1 MAAAERKG
9 ASNASVL
16 LPSFQTSSS
25 WRLRR
30 PFCRQPNKVSTLA
43 KAETAKARAIHP
55 VRAAFFELAAESG
68 FFRWE
73 NWLVVGTSQRRRPRG
88 IANHQLRIHL
98 VPRNI
103 PIAFLKA
110 GIHAFHNDVH
120 GVIPHGLQ
128 RLPHGG

>member
-9 ASNASVL
+9 VSNASVL

-30 PFCRQPNKVSTLA
+30 PFCRQPNKASTLA
-43 KAETAKARAIHP
+43 KLKQQRRGP
-55 VRAAFFELAAESG
+55 SGPRLFFELAGESG

-73 NWLVVGTSQRRRPRG
+73 NWLVVGTSQRRRSRG